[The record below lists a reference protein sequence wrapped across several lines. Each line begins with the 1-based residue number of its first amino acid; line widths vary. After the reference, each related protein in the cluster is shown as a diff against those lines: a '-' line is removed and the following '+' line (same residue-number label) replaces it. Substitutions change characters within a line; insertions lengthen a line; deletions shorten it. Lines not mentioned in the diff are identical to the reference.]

1 MQRSAV
7 VSNVSG
13 IWPWCC
19 CVNFFFFH
27 LIFVRLISGPS
38 WLKGSS
44 SWPGLGELASLH
56 LFLLFG
62 SCVFLHASDLPH
74 VSMNFVMHKL
84 RYGSC
89 LSFFLCVLLFFPPQ
103 FWLSWPFCFFSR
115 ELHHLPPAL
124 TLLDRGCTSH
134 TGGTAAGTLDVSR
147 AWCCSCS
154 VAPV

>member
-19 CVNFFFFH
+19 CVNFFFH

-38 WLKGSS
+38 WLQGSS

-74 VSMNFVMHKL
+74 VSMNFVMHKF

-89 LSFFLCVLLFFPPQ
+89 LSFFLCVLPFSLPSFGFLDLFAFFPGNSIIC
-103 FWLSWPFCFFSR
+103 L
-115 ELHHLPPAL
+115 LPSHCWTEVAQATLGAL
-124 TLLDRGCTSH
+124 QLALWMS
-134 TGGTAAGTLDVSR
+134 